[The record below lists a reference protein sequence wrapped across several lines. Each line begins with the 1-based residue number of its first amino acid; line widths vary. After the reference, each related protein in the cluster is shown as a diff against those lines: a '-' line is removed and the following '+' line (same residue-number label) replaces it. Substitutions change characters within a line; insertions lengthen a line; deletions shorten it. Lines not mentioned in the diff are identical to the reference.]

1 MGDDCVRF
9 FTVMER
15 SRLAGGRAS
24 LSDNRAALMSN
35 PYRRQKLIFKG
46 VFFFLRHHKRFCCKQ
61 TNFVEKLSLFSYF
74 RLFFPDF
81 CLRIAMSPGVFLL
94 PNIDQYNILKT
105 ASRKL
110 LHCACASLCVCRKD
124 EDRSWTRLE
133 KHCPEVFLVS
143 SLLVCY
149 CG

>member
-1 MGDDCVRF
+1 MCPFFHSHGEEPISWRACVTFRQQGSSD
-9 FTVMER
+9 VE
-15 SRLAGGRAS
+15 S
-24 LSDNRAALMSN
+24 LSSSEINIQRC
-35 PYRRQKLIFKG
+35 
-46 VFFFLRHHKRFCCKQ
+46 FFFLRHHKRFCCKQ

-81 CLRIAMSPGVFLL
+81 CLHIAMSPGVFLL

-124 EDRSWTRLE
+124 EDKSWTRLE